1 MMQIKRKMIN
11 IADIVIEDKR
21 WSDFGI
27 QDLADRTFS
36 IVFDVLNLSK
46 KWEISILACNDAKII
61 ELNSTFRDK
70 PIATNVLSWPAHNL
84 KSDFIGKTPNKPILS
99 DIEEN
104 LLGDIAISFDTCER
118 EAVESNL
125 HFKDHTTH
133 LLVHGCLHLLNYDH
147 INDLDALIM
156 EKLETQLLKIMG
168 IADPY

>member
-133 LLVHGCLHLLNYDH
+133 LLMHLNH
-147 INDLDALIM
+147 
-156 EKLETQLLKIMG
+156 
-168 IADPY
+168 

>member
-1 MMQIKRKMIN
+1 MIN

-84 KSDFIGKTPNKPILS
+84 KSIRSLIVSGSNQSSPRARRNGLAYMASAKGLWDAGMAFIRASNSP
-99 DIEEN
+99 
-104 LLGDIAISFDTCER
+104 R
-118 EAVESNL
+118 EIVP
-125 HFKDHTTH
+125 
-133 LLVHGCLHLLNYDH
+133 G
-147 INDLDALIM
+147 
-156 EKLETQLLKIMG
+156 
-168 IADPY
+168 

>member
-61 ELNSTFRDK
+61 EATFL
-70 PIATNVLSWPAHNL
+70 I
-84 KSDFIGKTPNKPILS
+84 IKTY
-99 DIEEN
+99 
-104 LLGDIAISFDTCER
+104 SF
-118 EAVESNL
+118 
-125 HFKDHTTH
+125 HYK
-133 LLVHGCLHLLNYDH
+133 
-147 INDLDALIM
+147 
-156 EKLETQLLKIMG
+156 K
-168 IADPY
+168 

>member
-1 MMQIKRKMIN
+1 MIN

-84 KSDFIGKTPNKPILS
+84 KSDFIG
-99 DIEEN
+99 
-104 LLGDIAISFDTCER
+104 
-118 EAVESNL
+118 
-125 HFKDHTTH
+125 
-133 LLVHGCLHLLNYDH
+133 
-147 INDLDALIM
+147 LDALIM
-156 EKLETQLLKIMG
+156 EKLETQLLKVMG